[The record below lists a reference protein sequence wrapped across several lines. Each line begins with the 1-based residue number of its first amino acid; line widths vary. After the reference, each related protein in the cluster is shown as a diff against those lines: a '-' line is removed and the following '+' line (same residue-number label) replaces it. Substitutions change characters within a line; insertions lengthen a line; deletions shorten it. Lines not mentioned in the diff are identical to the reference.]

1 MTETKAVCQ
10 HTEFCHFLGYRLV
23 VLSFKSISVM
33 IMPIDDVME
42 ELTVSSSKR
51 NPPELKTEN
60 HSFIKQKIKQ
70 EQIILSPAI
79 LVFLN

>member
-1 MTETKAVCQ
+1 
-10 HTEFCHFLGYRLV
+10 
-23 VLSFKSISVM
+23 M

>member
-1 MTETKAVCQ
+1 MAETEDVHQ
-10 HTEFCHFLGYRLV
+10 HIEFYPFLGYRLV
-23 VLSFKSISVM
+23 VQSFKSIRVM
-33 IMPIDDVME
+33 IMPIDDVMG

-51 NPPELKTEN
+51 NHPKLKTEN
-60 HSFIKQKIKQ
+60 HCFIKQKIKQ

>member
-1 MTETKAVCQ
+1 MTETKAVRQ
-10 HTEFCHFLGYRLV
+10 HIEFCHFLGYRLV

-33 IMPIDDVME
+33 IMPIDVME